1 MLVPAALLSAG
12 DDYEA
17 SVGLSIRPVPNLL
30 CLLESRVILEGHRNT
45 RLVACYGRS
54 EVYEFLHVD
63 NVLIIFGSI
72 DREVS
77 ENGAV
82 F

>member
-12 DDYEA
+12 DDYKA
-17 SVGLSIRPVPNLL
+17 SVGLTIRPVPHLL
-30 CLLESRVILEGHRNT
+30 CRLESCVILEDHRNT
-45 RLVACYGRS
+45 GLVACYGRS

-63 NVLIIFGSI
+63 DVLIIFGSVNC
-72 DREVS
+72 EVS

-82 F
+82 